1 MGGRKK
7 QRAGIIRKK
16 RITWIIQFA
25 RIIQVIR
32 ITWIV
37 CVVSLL
43 PAVSAA
49 ASVEVREVC
58 AWTGESPVWNIRL
71 HTDDVRYTSWQDRRE
86 APDEMSIRAWIL
98 DPLSDAETPCT
109 VRTGQAGEESLLRIR
124 TAILLDNSL
133 SIREENREKVRVFLE
148 ALFQA
153 HRSGEEFRLYTF
165 STQTQL
171 RGSGT
176 DYAALAQTVKEIT
189 YENQDSYLIDCIAQ
203 VLEELGQSREE
214 SRSYDRL
221 IVISDG
227 TDDNRAGRTYADL
240 LEMLAADAYR
250 CPVYT
255 LTSVWEG
262 NDAGLKNL
270 AALSGKTGAGSYALE
285 ETTDPSKIAAQIE
298 SDEECMLVSLE
309 IPPEERDG
317 KEKAIRLTVST
328 PAGEY
333 ETARDVFIPGW
344 AGTGTRITAES
355 DAFPAA
361 DETKP
366 SEEETLLTE
375 RETGGRVPADKAD
388 GSGKA
393 GPAAHFLLWAGAGAG
408 MFLALAG
415 VFAVSLVRKH
425 RMRRQRSVLP
435 GNMGPSGGR
444 EATEEYE
451 TSAPGGWQANAQ
463 RDREL
468 TLAGEDRERI
478 YPAPADH
485 TVGMW
490 EMCES
495 CSGIRVILTHIGD
508 RRNRHEVRLREE
520 ASIGR
525 DSLCSIVVQG
535 DPTVSGVHCRLIRQG
550 LDVAVEDLHSKN
562 GTAVNGKRICG
573 IVRLHSEDVL
583 ALGATRM
590 RVEIIRETGKR
601 RDSR

>member
-7 QRAGIIRKK
+7 QRAGIIRKN
-16 RITWIIQFA
+16 RITWIIQFT
-25 RIIQVIR
+25 RIIR

-37 CVVSLL
+37 CAVSLM

-58 AWTGESPVWNIRL
+58 AWTGESVVWNIRL
-71 HTDDVRYTSWQDRRE
+71 RTDDVPYASWKDRRE
-86 APDEMSIRAWIL
+86 ASDEMSIRAWIL

-109 VRTGQAGEESLLRIR
+109 VRTGQAGEESLLRTR
-124 TAILLDNSL
+124 TAVLLDNSL

-153 HRSGEEFRLYTF
+153 HRSGEEYRLYTF
-165 STQTQL
+165 STQAQL
-171 RGSGT
+171 RGNGT
-176 DYAALAQTVKEIT
+176 DYDALVQTAREIT

-270 AALSGKTGAGSYALE
+270 AALSEKTGGGSYALE
-285 ETTDPSKIAAQIE
+285 EAADPSIIAAQIE

-317 KEKAIRLTVST
+317 KEKTIRLTVST
-328 PAGEY
+328 SSGEHETTQDVHLPAGAE
-333 ETARDVFIPGW
+333 
-344 AGTGTRITAES
+344 AG
-355 DAFPAA
+355 PAA
-361 DETKP
+361 DGTEQT
-366 SEEETLLTE
+366 EEEKLFTE
-375 RETGGRVPADKAD
+375 GETGGDEAAEKAD
-388 GSGKA
+388 EPEKA
-393 GPAAHFLLWAGAGAG
+393 GPAAYYLLWAGAGAG
-408 MFLALAG
+408 VFFSLAA
-415 VFAVSLVRKH
+415 FFTVSLVRKH
-425 RMRRQRSVLP
+425 CMRRQRSVLP

-444 EATEEYE
+444 EATQEYC
-451 TSAPGGWQANAQ
+451 APAPDEWQAYAQ
-463 RDREL
+463 QDREL
-468 TLAGEDRERI
+468 TLAGEA
-478 YPAPADH
+478 PALRHPASADH

-490 EMCES
+490 EKREICA
-495 CSGIRVILTHIGD
+495 GIRVILTHIGD

-535 DPTVSGVHCRLIRQG
+535 DPTVSGVHCRLIRHG
-550 LDVAVEDLHSKN
+550 MDVAVEDLHSKN
-562 GTAVNGKRICG
+562 GTAVNGKRISG
-573 IVRLHSEDVL
+573 ITGLHSEDVL

-590 RVEIIRETGKR
+590 RVEIIRDTGKAT
-601 RDSR
+601 DTG

>member
-1 MGGRKK
+1 M
-7 QRAGIIRKK
+7 IRTV
-16 RITWIIQFA
+16 RT
-25 RIIQVIR
+25 
-32 ITWIV
+32 V
-37 CVVSLL
+37 CAMILLSVVPS
-43 PAVSAA
+43 A

-58 AWTGESPVWNIRL
+58 AWTGESLIWNIRL
-71 HTDDVRYTSWQDRRE
+71 SADDVPDALHQERRG
-86 APDEMSIRAWIL
+86 APDEMGIRAWIR
-98 DPLSDAETPCT
+98 DPLSNAETPCT
-109 VRTGQAGEESLLRIR
+109 VHTWQAGEESPLRIR

-148 ALFQA
+148 ALFRI

-165 STQTQL
+165 STEAQL

-176 DYAALAQTVKEIT
+176 DCASLAQTAREIT
-189 YENQDSYLIDCIAQ
+189 YENQDSYLVDCIAQ
-203 VLEELGQSREE
+203 VLEELGESREE

-221 IVISDG
+221 IVVSDG
-227 TDDNRAGRTYADL
+227 TDDNQTGRTYADL

-250 CPVYT
+250 CPVYS

-262 NDAGLKNL
+262 SHAGLKNL
-270 AALSGKTGAGSYALE
+270 VALSEKTGAGSYALE
-285 ETTDPSKIAAQIE
+285 ETTDPSEIAAQIE

-309 IPPEERDG
+309 VPTEERDG
-317 KEKAIRLTVST
+317 KVKTIRLSVST

-333 ETARDVFIPGW
+333 ETACDVCLPGR
-344 AGTGTRITAES
+344 AGTGTRIAAET

-366 SEEETLLTE
+366 PEEETLLAE
-375 RETGGRVPADKAD
+375 RETGGRVPADKAE
-388 GSGKA
+388 GSGKD
-393 GPAAHFLLWAGAGAG
+393 GPAALFLLWAGAGAG
-408 MFLALAG
+408 MFLALAA
-415 VFAVSLVRKH
+415 VFAGSLVRKH

-451 TSAPGGWQANAQ
+451 TSTPDGWQANAQ

-468 TLAGEDRERI
+468 TLAGEVRERI
-478 YPAPADH
+478 RPAPADH

-490 EMCES
+490 EMRES

-573 IVRLHSEDVL
+573 TVRLHSEDVL

-601 RDSR
+601 RDS